1 MKVVFVSNFLTHHQV
16 PFCIEMQKKL
26 GDKFKFVSTVK
37 IFKWRLD
44 LGFKDLDKEYNFV
57 VRAYEN
63 QETYEQAKKII
74 DESDIVIIGST
85 TDDLLIDRLK
95 QDKIVFRYR
104 SRIFLF
110 VDGFWKT
117 IFNKEKW
124 KLLYRKTYKI

>member
-1 MKVVFVSNFLTHHQV
+1 MKVIFVSNFLTHHQV

-26 GDKFKFVSTVK
+26 GDNFKFVSTVK

-44 LGFKDLDKEYNFV
+44 LGFKDLDKEYDFV

-63 QETYEQAKKII
+63 DETYSYAKKLV

-104 SRIFLF
+104 SRILLF

-117 IFNKEKW
+117 ILNKEKW